1 LSFHYP
7 QSRMTEREPTAGDN
21 PQTGIPSALGVLA
34 NSLGMRLTIDEIEW
48 LSRDLKEQAEEKRL
62 EAVGGQLPVL
72 AGYRDAWEPERRF
85 A

>member
-1 LSFHYP
+1 
-7 QSRMTEREPTAGDN
+7 
-21 PQTGIPSALGVLA
+21 
-34 NSLGMRLTIDEIEW
+34 LGMRLTIDEIEW